1 MVDKNA
7 ISRVCQKQEGFLSQ
21 LFMVPKKDGGQRP
34 IINLK
39 KLNSFVQTEH
49 FKMEGIHMLKDL
61 LKPGD
66 WMTKVDLKDAYF
78 MIPVTTDHRKLL
90 QFKWLGETYQ
100 FNCLPFGLSSAPWVF
115 TKTTKPIV
123 AILRTM
129 GLRMIMYIDDILIL
143 SETESLSREQ
153 TAGLIFLLENLGFI
167 ISYPKSF
174 LTSSKRIEFLGFIVD
189 STQWRSNCQGRNQ
202 KD

>member
-1 MVDKNA
+1 MVEKNA
-7 ISRVCQKQEGFLSQ
+7 ISRVCKEQEGFFFQ

-39 KLNSFVQTEH
+39 KLNSLVQTDH

-78 MIPVTTDHRKLL
+78 MIPVATNHRSLL
-90 QFKWLGETYQ
+90 QFKWIGKTYQ

-129 GLRMIMYIDDILIL
+129 GLSPGSKQL
-143 SETESLSREQ
+143 
-153 TAGLIFLLENLGFI
+153 GLYSFWRIWASSSTTQNPFLNFQR
-167 ISYPKSF
+167 KSNF
-174 LTSSKRIEFLGFIVD
+174 LAL
-189 STQWRSNCQGRNQ
+189 
-202 KD
+202 